1 MEVERVLAAEA
12 EAVTEMGSEAASDWE
27 EEVRGRRAYPYP
39 YPWPYSALPYPRPI
53 TLAQTPTLSL

>member
-1 MEVERVLAAEA
+1 MLAAEA